1 MEITVRESGDIRVV
15 ELEGSLDTGTA
26 PVLNGRLDELTAGG
40 VSKILIVLTGID
52 FVSSAG
58 LRVLLATTK
67 KLRKTGGDLRLC
79 GLNETVQ
86 EVFEISGFV
95 SLMKVFGDE
104 VDALSGF

>member
-1 MEITVRESGDIRVV
+1 MEITSREAGEVTVV

-26 PVLNGRLDELTAGG
+26 PTVNGKLTELASGGATKMVVDLTA
-40 VSKILIVLTGID
+40 VE

-67 KLRKTGGDLRLC
+67 KLRKAGGDLRLC

-86 EVFEISGFV
+86 EVFEISGFDAI
-95 SLMKVFGDE
+95 LKVFTGE
-104 VDALSGF
+104 AQALEGF

>member
-1 MEITVRESGDIRVV
+1 MEITTREAAGIAIV

-26 PVLNGRLDELTAGG
+26 PTVGNKLAELEGG
-40 VSKILIVLTGID
+40 GATKILVVLAAVD

-67 KLRKTGGDLRLC
+67 KLRKAGGDLRLC

-86 EVFEISGFV
+86 EVFEISGFDAI
-95 SLMKVFGDE
+95 LKVFTDE
-104 VDALSGF
+104 GQALVGF